1 MPDIASWWNGC
12 ARWSGFGFASRIKK
26 MASAK
31 LTLKHLFSSVV
42 LVLWGGGCLEGRLE
56 TKSHRSPFLPA
67 SKGWVSCLCT
77 PRWVQRFAKE
87 WDRTIIFFSLRSRKD
102 WLTAWIDN
110 FQPYSSR
117 NFCRR
122 LFVAHHPK
130 PGPECLSIDDPSSME
145 SSDGFSAMGR
155 VTGSTSA
162 WSSVRG

>member
-1 MPDIASWWNGC
+1 MGALGGC
-12 ARWSGFGFASRIKK
+12 
-26 MASAK
+26 
-31 LTLKHLFSSVV
+31 
-42 LVLWGGGCLEGRLE
+42 CLEGRLE
-56 TKSHRSPFLPA
+56 TKSHRSPLLPA

-117 NFCRR
+117 DFCRR

-130 PGPECLSIDDPSSME
+130 PGPEFLSIDDPHPWNPVMDSRPW
-145 SSDGFSAMGR
+145 DGWQAPR
-155 VTGSTSA
+155 VHGVVCVA
-162 WSSVRG
+162 NDRVRGKVTADQKTSEKLHSLTLCNSLFAQSIL